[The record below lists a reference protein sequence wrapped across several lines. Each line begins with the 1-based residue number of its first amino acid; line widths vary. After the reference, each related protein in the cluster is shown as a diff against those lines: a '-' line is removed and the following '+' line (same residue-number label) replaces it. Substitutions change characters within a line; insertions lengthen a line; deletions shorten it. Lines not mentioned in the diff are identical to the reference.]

1 MADCSEV
8 VSFVNKEDQRYLADA
23 ACRIEKLLISRNA
36 PPLRPAG
43 LSPELQAFADK
54 FDHLLEAMEALRRFA
69 IALGNGDLS
78 HEPPK
83 RLHLLDSLKQLQANL
98 RHLTWQTLE
107 VAAGNFDQQVDF
119 LGEFS
124 AAFNKMVEGLRE
136 KRTAEEQMRYLSLHD
151 ALTGLYNRTY
161 FNEELARL
169 QSSQEYPISFLI
181 ADLDDLKPVND
192 TYGHQVGDLLIQ
204 TAARVLEHGVRA
216 EDSVARVGGDE
227 FTIILYSTD
236 EATAKLVLGRL
247 RTALGAY
254 NRRNESLPIRMSLGT
269 ATAQEGS
276 GLEEA
281 LRRAD
286 EAMYQDKTQRKEKL
300 RDT

>member
-1 MADCSEV
+1 MCIRDRCKGALVTFDDVTEI
-8 VSFVNKEDQRYLADA
+8 EDSN
-23 ACRIEKLLISRNA
+23 IKLDMMLKRLELSRNEISRQN
-36 PPLRPAG
+36 
-43 LSPELQAFADK
+43 SELK
-54 FDHLLEAMEALRRFA
+54 KL
-69 IALGNGDLS
+69 
-78 HEPPK
+78 
-83 RLHLLDSLKQLQANL
+83 
-98 RHLTWQTLE
+98 
-107 VAAGNFDQQVDF
+107 
-119 LGEFS
+119 
-124 AAFNKMVEGLRE
+124 
-136 KRTAEEQMRYLSLHD
+136 AEID
-151 ALTGLYNRTY
+151 PLTGFYNRRALNIY
-161 FNEELARL
+161 FNEVFNQTCE
-169 QSSQEYPISFLI
+169 QST
-181 ADLDDLKPVND
+181 DLVCIMLDIDRFKSIND